1 MGQLEKESKKRTRKA
16 NLQKAILTA
25 IFAIGGLSVALIAP
39 KMTKILSKLEP
50 EFMKSKLRKY
60 SFNRSLERL
69 RKNDLILWE
78 KTDKGNF
85 MRLTQKGE
93 AKLRQLEV
101 NDYKIEKPKRWDG
114 KWRLLAFDIKEE
126 RKNLR
131 NKIRFTLKQIGF
143 MRLQDSLWIYPYDC
157 EDLIML
163 LKVDF
168 KVGKDLIYIISDS
181 VENDKNLR
189 REFNL

>member
-25 IFAIGGLSVALIAP
+25 IFAIGGLSVALMAP